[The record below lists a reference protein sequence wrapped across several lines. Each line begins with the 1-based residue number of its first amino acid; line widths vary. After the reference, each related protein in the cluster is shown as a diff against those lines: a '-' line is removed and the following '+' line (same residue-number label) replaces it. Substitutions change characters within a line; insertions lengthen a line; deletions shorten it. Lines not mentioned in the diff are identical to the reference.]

1 MREPTAD
8 TNCKVMK
15 AHVVAM
21 AGHAV
26 FIPLIIAKC
35 AIACIFICC
44 VIYVV
49 LILHELANSETCH
62 VSLRLPPHAG
72 CNRETRLCHRKFDA
86 VAFATMHNAF
96 ASTQS
101 GFIIAQNRGCIQN
114 ALLAGV
120 RAFMLDVHLAR
131 SGAIS
136 LCHVS
141 CTLGA
146 GSVSAT
152 LDMFRQFM
160 QQNPREIVTIFWEFG
175 YDMRDSPS
183 PKHRAALRKQLNDA
197 MKHSK
202 LIPLVYTQRY
212 RWSNLTHIIPA
223 DWPMLQTMISSQ
235 KRLVIFT
242 DSTRSEQDS
251 WETNMHDYTTQTSFS
266 MQDVT
271 EMQHGCD
278 VGRWEVPHL
287 LLVMNHF
294 TTLGA
299 LGVNGGSTSMLSI
312 LFHMK
317 FFANINTNPFLAKR
331 ILSCMHHT
339 SSFPSYV
346 AVDYW
351 QSSDVLMVTDM
362 INTHFYPA
370 NTSSFSATVVDVAKT
385 LGFGT
390 LRLV

>member
-1 MREPTAD
+1 MKTPVIAIAWHTAF
-8 TNCKVMK
+8 V
-15 AHVVAM
+15 
-21 AGHAV
+21 
-26 FIPLIIAKC
+26 PLIIVKC
-35 AIACIFICC
+35 AIYC
-44 VIYVV
+44 VYVFCAV
-49 LILHELANSETCH
+49 YVLLILHELAHSETCP

-72 CNRETRLCHRKFDA
+72 CNRDLRLCDRQFNR

-101 GFIIAQNRGCIQN
+101 GYIIAQHRGCIQS
-114 ALLAGV
+114 ALLSGV
-120 RAFMLDVHLAR
+120 RAFMLDVHLAQ
-131 SGAIS
+131 SGEIF

-141 CTLGA
+141 CTLGSS
-146 GSVSAT
+146 SVSAT
-152 LDMFRQFM
+152 LELFRQFM
-160 QQNPREIVTIFWEFG
+160 QHNPREIVTIFWEFG
-175 YDMRDSPS
+175 YDMRDNPS
-183 PKHRAALRKQLNDA
+183 TQHRAALRKQLNAA
-197 MKHSK
+197 MKRSK
-202 LIPLVYTQRY
+202 LSPLVHTQRY
-212 RWSNLTHIIPA
+212 RWSNRTHILPA

-242 DSTRSEQDS
+242 DSSRSEQDS
-251 WETNMHDYTTQTSFS
+251 WETSIYDYTTQTSFQ

-278 VGRWEVPHL
+278 VGRWKVSHL

-294 TTLGA
+294 TALGA

-331 ILSCMHHT
+331 ILSCMHHI
-339 SSFPSYV
+339 SSFPSFV

-351 QSSDVLMVTDM
+351 ESSDVLMVTDM
-362 INTHFYPA
+362 INTHLYHA
-370 NTSSFSATVVDVAKT
+370 NTSSFPATVVNVAKA